1 MSYNEIL
8 AQKRGDIFDLREELR
23 KSEINK
29 GIWHNTYLAEFERVQ
44 ELMLTVKNLREDN
57 EQLTKDL
64 AEAIEIAKI
73 AVKAAEDANGI
84 GH

>member
-1 MSYNEIL
+1 MSNDEIL
-8 AQKRGDIFDLREELR
+8 AQKRDVIFDLKEELR

-29 GIWHNTYLAEFERVQ
+29 DIWHNTYLAEFARVQ